1 MSWFLDTALLA
12 GAVGTVSGAFVP
24 RLIAR
29 VPEPQL
35 GPQPE
40 AEPEPQLEPV
50 PDSVPEVVSE
60 QVSQQDSQPGP
71 APAEDAAYSRPFADP
86 KELYA
91 DLAAR
96 PGLRVQTAL
105 ASGVAAALIGGR
117 VGWHPAL
124 LFLLYLVPVCVAL
137 AVIDWRT
144 RYLPTRL
151 IAPSYGVVG
160 ALVLLA
166 ALLTSDWD
174 ALATSAIGWV
184 AAFSFFAVLWLLPGA
199 MMAYG
204 DVRLAG
210 LLGMALGWFGLM
222 ALALGLYA
230 GFLLGGVV
238 GLVLARL
245 KVFHHRHMPF
255 GPHMIVGALLAV
267 VVPDQ
272 LTAAYG
278 WLINGLVN
286 GIVEGLLSLGGG

>member
-29 VPEPQL
+29 VPEPQ
-35 GPQPE
+35 PE
-40 AEPEPQLEPV
+40 SEPEPQLEPV
-50 PDSVPEVVSE
+50 PEPVPEQVPE
-60 QVSQQDSQPGP
+60 QVSKPGP
-71 APAEDAAYSRPFADP
+71 NPAEDAAYSRPFDDP

-96 PGLRVQTAL
+96 PGLRVQTTL

-144 RYLPTRL
+144 RYLPTWL

-222 ALALGLYA
+222 ELALGLYT

-267 VVPDQ
+267 VAPDQ
-272 LTAAYG
+272 LAAAYG

-286 GIVEGLLSLGGG
+286 GIVDGLLSLGGG